1 MITMHSRFSTIAVLL
16 AGTLLLIGRA
26 HADCAGDSLSDKK
39 RIYERAQ
46 ALERAGNKED
56 ALRGYSAAQ
65 GYACEP
71 HNPYEDDAAKRAAP
85 LGLELG
91 AAAEKKGDLR
101 RAFQA
106 YEDGGHYAVADR
118 VFMQITR
125 AEQDHPNAYQ
135 SALEHYRN
143 REGAFISNNAAAL
156 RAVPGYK
163 LDPKYMTEVRAMPA
177 KGVERA
183 IERERMAWNEQYLRE
198 YEQLIQ
204 SRPDDVLDADAMQ
217 RFGAAQQA
225 FAQKWKDADADP
237 TKASRRALESLK
249 MWGMTGGDENL
260 HKSAQA
266 RFDQLIEQ
274 RATTLRTA
282 FHRAPKLLEEAMDY
296 YRMRNGDA
304 AQLEGELR
312 AIRSQALQ
320 LANQANDKQRYMLA
334 SEYYGVAGERA
345 KADAARA
352 KQQQLSMQKMQP
364 SIDEARKQA
373 EELQKQ
379 FGDPSQ
385 VEAMRRQAEA
395 ARKNLQQQ
403 QQAAQKRN
411 KQSADELEKEL
422 GL

>member
-1 MITMHSRFSTIAVLL
+1 
-16 AGTLLLIGRA
+16 
-26 HADCAGDSLSDKK
+26 
-39 RIYERAQ
+39 
-46 ALERAGNKED
+46 
-56 ALRGYSAAQ
+56 
-65 GYACEP
+65 
-71 HNPYEDDAAKRAAP
+71 
-85 LGLELG
+85 
-91 AAAEKKGDLR
+91 
-101 RAFQA
+101 
-106 YEDGGHYAVADR
+106 
-118 VFMQITR
+118 
-125 AEQDHPNAYQ
+125 
-135 SALEHYRN
+135 
-143 REGAFISNNAAAL
+143 
-156 RAVPGYK
+156 
-163 LDPKYMTEVRAMPA
+163 
-177 KGVERA
+177 
-183 IERERMAWNEQYLRE
+183 
-198 YEQLIQ
+198 
-204 SRPDDVLDADAMQ
+204 VLDADAMQ

-225 FAQKWKDADADP
+225 FAQKWKDADADL
-237 TKASRRALESLK
+237 TKASRRALDSLK

-334 SEYYGVAGERA
+334 SEYYDVAGEQA
-345 KADAARA
+345 KADQARA

-364 SIDEARKQA
+364 SIDAARKQA

-379 FGDPSQ
+379 FGGPAQ

-411 KQSADELEKEL
+411 KESADDLEKEL

>member
-1 MITMHSRFSTIAVLL
+1 MNSRLSTIALLL
-16 AGTLLLIGRA
+16 AGTLLLTARGQ
-26 HADCAGDSLSDKK
+26 ADCAGHGVADKK
-39 RIYERAQ
+39 RIYERAV
-46 ALERAGNKED
+46 ALEREGKKED
-56 ALRGYSAAQ
+56 ALRSYRAAE

-106 YEDGGHYAVADR
+106 YDDGGHYAIADR
-118 VFMQITR
+118 IFAQITR
-125 AEQDHPNAYQ
+125 AAQDEPGSYQ

-156 RAVPGYK
+156 RTVPGYK
-163 LDPKYMTEVRAMPA
+163 VDPKYMAEVRAMPA

-183 IERERMAWNEQYLRE
+183 LERERAAWNEQYLRE
-198 YEQLIQ
+198 YVQLIQ
-204 SRPDDVLDADAMQ
+204 SRPDDLLDMDAMQ
-217 RFGAAQQA
+217 RFGNAQQT
-225 FAQKWKDADADP
+225 FAQKWQDADP
-237 TKASRRALESLK
+237 AKASRRALQSLK
-249 MWGMTGGDENL
+249 QWGMTGGDENL
-260 HKSAQA
+260 EKSTHA
-266 RFDQLIEQ
+266 RFVQLVEQ

-282 FHRAPKLLEEAMDY
+282 FHRAPKLLEDAMDY
-296 YRMRNGDA
+296 YRLANGDQ
-304 AQLEGELR
+304 AQLDGELR

-320 LANQANDKQRYMLA
+320 LANQATEKQRYMLA
-334 SEYYGVAGERA
+334 SEYYKVAGESA
-345 KADAARA
+345 KANEAQA

-373 EELQKQ
+373 EALQKQ
-379 FGDPSQ
+379 FSDPAQ

-395 ARKNLQQQ
+395 ARQSLQQQ
-403 QQAAQKRN
+403 QQEAKKRN
-411 KQSADELEKEL
+411 QRSAEELEKEL

>member
-1 MITMHSRFSTIAVLL
+1 MHSRFSTIAVLL

-260 HKSAQA
+260 QKSAQA

-296 YRMRNGDA
+296 YRMRDGDA

-320 LANQANDKQRYMLA
+320 LANQANDKQRYLLA
-334 SEYYGVAGERA
+334 AEYYGVAGERA
-345 KADAARA
+345 KADQARA